1 MKDDTFQM
9 CQCYSRKVNKRYKGD
24 LVYDPPNLRNQDN
37 QVECAFEWS
46 TGKARVE
53 TFTMRKKN
61 TSPACGAL
69 RCGLLWLNSMKVQFY
84 LVRNGNTNP
93 DFRKVS
99 QELSR
104 IKAISGTLHTLCCHQ
119 KQKQTTTRRKSHRV
133 GPPFCP
139 EQGYTNC
146 TLWL

>member
-9 CQCYSRKVNKRYKGD
+9 CQCCSRKVNERYKGD

-37 QVECAFEWS
+37 QEYAFEWL
-46 TGKARVE
+46 TGKARVK
-53 TFTMRKKN
+53 TFTMRKKI

-93 DFRKVS
+93 DFRKVP

-104 IKAISGTLHTLCCHQ
+104 IKAISGTLHTHCWHE
-119 KQKQTTTRRKSHRV
+119 KQKQTTRRKPHTEWDLLFALNRAT
-133 GPPFCP
+133 
-139 EQGYTNC
+139 TNC